1 MANFGITRRE
11 ETTPGGMHQV
21 WLTADHGMQSKHGRV
36 GSIAIAVHHT
46 RDDEG
51 RPIDAWYLLTGFARD
66 GELYRGW
73 RERAWFPT
81 QLEAEAE
88 ARRLF
93 AAHAVLAAK
102 SARRAGSTFEPR

>member
-1 MANFGITRRE
+1 VTAGITRRE
-11 ETTPGGMHQV
+11 ETTPGGTRRV

-36 GSIAIAVHHT
+36 GSIAVADHRT
-46 RDDEG
+46 RDEAG
-51 RPIDAWYLLTGFARD
+51 QPTDAWYLVVGFARD

-81 QLEAEAE
+81 QAEAEAE

-93 AAHAVLAAK
+93 AEHAVLAAR
-102 SARRAGSTFEPR
+102 SAQRAGSTFVAKR